1 MPFSSVVTDFW
12 TRIFTAGECLHTDGD
27 FWLTVN
33 AELSDDRRAM
43 VLETVSGQVMAA
55 VTPVLEKKLALVR
68 HPVASPDGFRQRL
81 REAAVTLHGADYV
94 FYFPD
99 SDKQSLLGGEA
110 GENSIIRR
118 QGAENSIIRRQGA
131 EVRQL
136 TSEDRAA
143 FTGFESAAS
152 EQDLDDAFVE
162 LDHWAVFGAFEQGQL
177 VSAASAYPWGGA
189 LLADLGVLTLQP
201 FRGRGHARRVV
212 RSISRH
218 ALDRGYE
225 PQYRCQ
231 LDNQVSVALARGA
244 GLALFGKWEVVS
256 PTSAD
261 QAAP

>member
-1 MPFSSVVTDFW
+1 MALNQERNEMSFSSVVTDFW
-12 TRIFTAGECLHTDGD
+12 TRIFVAGERLHTAGD
-27 FWLTVN
+27 FCLTVN
-33 AELSDDRRAM
+33 AELSEDRRVM
-43 VLETVSGQVMAA
+43 VLETASGQVMAA

-68 HPVASPDGFRQRL
+68 HPVLSPDGFRQRL

-99 SDKQSLLGGEA
+99 SHKQSLLGGEA
-110 GENSIIRR
+110 GDI
-118 QGAENSIIRRQGA
+118 
-131 EVRQL
+131 RQL
-136 TSEDRAA
+136 TSDDRAA
-143 FTGFESAAS
+143 FTHFESAAS
-152 EQDLDDAFVE
+152 EQDLEDAFVE
-162 LDHWAVFGAFEQGQL
+162 LDHWAAFGAFEQGQL

-189 LLADLGVLTLQP
+189 LLADLGALTLRP

-231 LDNQVSVALARGA
+231 LDNQASVALARGA

-256 PTSAD
+256 PASAD
-261 QAAP
+261 QAGS

>member
-1 MPFSSVVTDFW
+1 MMALSQERNEMPFSSVVTDFW
-12 TRIFTAGECLHTDGD
+12 SRIFTAGERLHTDGD

-33 AELSDDRRAM
+33 AELSEDRRAM

-68 HPVASPDGFRQRL
+68 HPVVSPDGFRQRL

-110 GENSIIRR
+110 GEI
-118 QGAENSIIRRQGA
+118 
-131 EVRQL
+131 RQL
-136 TSEDRAA
+136 TSDDRAA

-162 LDHWAVFGAFEQGQL
+162 VDHWAVFGAFEQGQL

-189 LLADLGVLTLQP
+189 LLADLGVLTLPP

-231 LDNQVSVALARGA
+231 LDNQASVRLARGA
-244 GLALFGKWEVVS
+244 GLASFGKWEVVS